1 MAITKKNIKPI
12 LMHLSKKYNIPYNN
26 LLDDIDN
33 ILTNNNN
40 ITDYNKHKCHAY
52 IMLNGNKVQC
62 SRSKKENCNEYCLT
76 HYRQNNNNMLKYGK
90 INLETIKNIK
100 NNYINNNTN
109 STNNNTNSTNN
120 NTNSNSTKSKVIN
133 LEYININDIDYLF
146 NPITKYIYDFET
158 KKKLG
163 KLDNEL
169 NIIKRNKNLMK

>member
-1 MAITKKNIKPI
+1 
-12 LMHLSKKYNIPYNN
+12 
-26 LLDDIDN
+26 
-33 ILTNNNN
+33 
-40 ITDYNKHKCHAY
+40 
-52 IMLNGNKVQC
+52 
-62 SRSKKENCNEYCLT
+62 
-76 HYRQNNNNMLKYGK
+76 MLKYGK

-100 NNYINNNTN
+100 NNSTNNNTNSTNNNTNSTNNNTNTNSN